1 MMKSEQKCEYCM
13 NGRALATGKS
23 DKPFN
28 TDYGISM
35 WKSEEGTDLL
45 AYGYNPKG
53 DGGNTIRVR
62 IAYCPMCGR
71 DLRKYY
77 DENLPCNKRKCDP
90 STRASCCGCPEYF
103 EYMKKKNEKESK
115 SENALKKS

>member
-1 MMKSEQKCEYCM
+1 MIKSEQKCEYCM
-13 NGRALATGKS
+13 NGRALVVGKS

-35 WKSEEGTDLL
+35 WKVQGGVDLL

-53 DGGNTIRVR
+53 DGGNEIRVR

-71 DLRKYY
+71 YL
-77 DENLPCNKRKCDP
+77 KR
-90 STRASCCGCPEYF
+90 
-103 EYMKKKNEKESK
+103 
-115 SENALKKS
+115 